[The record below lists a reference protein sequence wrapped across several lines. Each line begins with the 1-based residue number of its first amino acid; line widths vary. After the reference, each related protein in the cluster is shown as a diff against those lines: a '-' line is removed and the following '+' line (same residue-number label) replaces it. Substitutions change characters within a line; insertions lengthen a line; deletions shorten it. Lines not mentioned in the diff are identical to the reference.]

1 MPYLVI
7 EHLEEISDWLW
18 LEYKHVSE
26 WWKDKLIFTNV
37 LPEEREKLAKLGSV
51 IDESVTKFPFDRS
64 KIIVLDL
71 QAEEELKPE
80 DIEEDTIIVVGG
92 ILGDAIPRGR
102 TKEFITSKMEG
113 VKVRHI
119 GKPQF
124 SIDGASIVAR
134 LIADGKRLE
143 EIEYEE
149 NPTIRLDEFS
159 EITLHYAVPK
169 LDGRLLLTPGL
180 IELQK
185 RELGY
190 TEVDEEIS
198 DEELIEFFEGKREL
212 G

>member
-26 WWKDKLIFTNV
+26 WWGDRLVFTNV
-37 LPEEREKLAKLGSV
+37 LPEERERLAKLGSV
-51 IDESVTKFPFDRS
+51 IGESVTRFPFDRS

-80 DIEEDTIIVVGG
+80 DIEEETIIVVGG
-92 ILGDAIPRGR
+92 ILGDAVPRGR
-102 TKEFITSKMEG
+102 TREFITSKMEG

-124 SIDGASIVAR
+124 SIDGASIVAK
-134 LIADGKRLE
+134 LIAEGRRLE
-143 EIEYEE
+143 EIDYEE
-149 NPTIRLDEFS
+149 NPTIKLDEFS

-169 LDGRLLLTPGL
+169 LDGKLLVTPGL
-180 IELQK
+180 IDLQK

-190 TEVDEEIS
+190 TEEEIS
-198 DEELIEFFEGKREL
+198 DEELVEFFEGKREL

>member
-26 WWKDKLIFTNV
+26 WWKEGLIFTNV
-37 LPEEREKLAKLGSV
+37 LPGEREKLAKLGSV
-51 IDESVTKFPFDRS
+51 IGESVTRFPFDRS

-80 DIEEDTIIVVGG
+80 DIDDDTIIVVGG
-92 ILGDAIPRGR
+92 ILGDAVPRGR

-143 EIEYEE
+143 EIEYEL
-149 NPTIRLDEFS
+149 NPTIKLDEFS

-169 LDGRLLLTPGL
+169 LDGKLLLTPGL

-190 TEVDEEIS
+190 TEADEEIS
-198 DEELIEFFEGKREL
+198 DDELIEFFEGKREL
-212 G
+212 

>member
-18 LEYKHVSE
+18 LEYRHASE
-26 WWKDKLIFTNV
+26 WWKDRLIFTNV
-37 LPEEREKLAKLGSV
+37 LPGERERLAQLGSV
-51 IDESVTKFPFDRS
+51 IGESVTRFPFDRS

-92 ILGDAIPRGR
+92 ILGDAVPRGR

-119 GKPQF
+119 GKPQY
-124 SIDGASIVAR
+124 SIDGATIVAK
-134 LIADGKRLE
+134 LIADGKRLR

-149 NPTIRLDEFS
+149 NPTIKLDEFS

-169 LDGRLLLTPGL
+169 LGGKLLLTPGL

-185 RELGY
+185 RNLGY
-190 TEVDEEIS
+190 TEADEEIS
-198 DEELIEFFEGKREL
+198 DDELVEFFEGKREL
-212 G
+212 

>member
-7 EHLEEISDWLW
+7 EHLENISDWLW

-26 WWKDKLIFTNV
+26 WWGDRLIFTNV
-37 LPEEREKLAKLGSV
+37 LPEERERLAKLGSV
-51 IDESVTKFPFDRS
+51 IGESVTRFPFDRS

-102 TKEFITSKMEG
+102 TREFITSKMEG

-119 GKPQF
+119 GRPQF
-124 SIDGASIVAR
+124 SIDGASIVAK
-134 LIADGKRLE
+134 LIADGKRLG
-143 EIEYEE
+143 EIDYEE
-149 NPTIRLDEFS
+149 NPTIKLDEFS

-169 LDGRLLLTPGL
+169 LEGKLLLTPGL

-190 TEVDEEIS
+190 TEEEIS

-212 G
+212 

>member
-1 MPYLVI
+1 MAYLVI
-7 EHLEEISDWLW
+7 EHLEEISEWLW
-18 LEYKHVSE
+18 LEYSHVSK
-26 WWKDKLIFTNV
+26 WWGNKLIFTNV
-37 LPEEREKLAKLGSV
+37 REDEREKLAKLGNVVS
-51 IDESVTKFPFDRS
+51 ESVVRFPFDRS

-92 ILGDAIPRGR
+92 ILGDAVPKGR
-102 TKEFITSKMEG
+102 TKEFITSKMDG

-119 GKPQF
+119 GKPQY
-124 SIDGASIVAR
+124 SIDGASIVAK
-134 LIADGKRLE
+134 LIADGKRLK

-169 LDGRLLLTPGL
+169 FDGKLLLTPGL

-185 RELGY
+185 KMLGF
-190 TEVDEEIS
+190 DEDIS
-198 DEELIEFFEGKREL
+198 DEELVEFFEGKKEI
-212 G
+212 

>member
-7 EHLEEISDWLW
+7 EHLEEISEWLW
-18 LEYKHVSE
+18 LEYSHVAK
-26 WWKDKLIFTNV
+26 WWGDNLIFTNV
-37 LPEEREKLAKLGSV
+37 REDEREKLAKLGNVLS
-51 IDESVTKFPFDRS
+51 ESVTKFPFDRS

-80 DIEEDTIIVVGG
+80 DIEENTIIIVGG
-92 ILGDAIPRGR
+92 ILGNAIPTGR

-119 GKPQF
+119 GKPQY
-124 SIDGASIVAR
+124 SIDGASIVAK

-149 NPTIRLDEFS
+149 NPTIKLDEFS
-159 EITLHYAVPK
+159 EMTLHYAVPK
-169 LDGRLLLTPGL
+169 LDGKLLLTPGL

-185 RELGY
+185 KELGF
-190 TEVDEEIS
+190 DDDAIS
-198 DEELIEFFEGKREL
+198 DEELDRWFSGEGEI
-212 G
+212 

>member
-7 EHLEEISDWLW
+7 EHLEEISGWLW
-18 LEYKHVSE
+18 LEYKHASE

-51 IDESVTKFPFDRS
+51 LTESVTKFPFDRS

-80 DIEEDTIIVVGG
+80 DIDEDTLIVVGG
-92 ILGDAIPRGR
+92 ILGDAVPRGR
-102 TKEFITSKMEG
+102 TREFITSKMEG

-119 GKPQF
+119 GEAQF
-124 SIDGASIVAR
+124 SIDGASIVAK

-149 NPTIRLDEFS
+149 NPTIKLDEFS
-159 EITLHYAVPK
+159 EITFHYAVPK
-169 LDGRLLLTPGL
+169 LDGKLLLTPGL

-190 TEVDEEIS
+190 GEDDEIS
-198 DEELIEFFEGKREL
+198 YEELIEFFEGKREL
-212 G
+212 R

>member
-7 EHLEEISDWLW
+7 EHLEEISEWLW
-18 LEYKHVSE
+18 LEYMHASE
-26 WWKDKLIFTNV
+26 WWKDRLIFTNV
-37 LPEEREKLAKLGSV
+37 LPGERERLAQLGNV
-51 IDESVTKFPFDRS
+51 IGESVTRFPFDRS

-80 DIEEDTIIVVGG
+80 DIDEDTIIVVGG
-92 ILGDAIPRGR
+92 ILGDAVPRGR

-119 GKPQF
+119 GRPQY
-124 SIDGASIVAR
+124 SIDGASIVAK
-134 LIADGKRLE
+134 LIADGKRLG

-149 NPTIRLDEFS
+149 NPTIKLDEFS

-169 LDGRLLLTPGL
+169 LEGKLLLTPGL

-185 RELGY
+185 RNLGY
-190 TEVDEEIS
+190 GDDEIS
-198 DEELIEFFEGKREL
+198 DDELVEFFEGKREL
-212 G
+212 

>member
-7 EHLEEISDWLW
+7 EHLEEISEWLL
-18 LEYKHVSE
+18 LEYKHVAQ
-26 WWKDKLIFTNV
+26 WWGDRLIFTNV
-37 LPEEREKLAKLGSV
+37 RPEERKILSEIGSV
-51 IDESVTKFPFDRS
+51 ITESITRLPFDKS
-64 KIIVLDL
+64 KIIILDL
-71 QAEEELKPE
+71 QAEEELKLE

-102 TKEFITSKMEG
+102 TKEFITSKMPG

-124 SIDGASIVAR
+124 SIDGASIVAK
-134 LIADGKRLE
+134 LIADGRRLE

-149 NPTIRLDEFS
+149 NPTIKLDDFS

-169 LDGRLLLTPGL
+169 LNGKLLLTPGL

-190 TEVDEEIS
+190 EEDVS
-198 DEELIEFFEGKREL
+198 DEELVKYFEGKREL
-212 G
+212 

>member
-26 WWKDKLIFTNV
+26 WWGDRLVFTNV
-37 LPEEREKLAKLGSV
+37 LPEERERLAKLGSV
-51 IDESVTKFPFDRS
+51 IGESVTRFPFDRS

-71 QAEEELKPE
+71 QAEEELRPE

-102 TKEFITSKMEG
+102 TREFITSKMEG

-124 SIDGASIVAR
+124 SIDGASIVAK
-134 LIADGKRLE
+134 LIAEGRRLE
-143 EIEYEE
+143 EIDYEE
-149 NPTIRLDEFS
+149 NPTIKLDEFS

-169 LDGRLLLTPGL
+169 LDGKLLLTPGL
-180 IELQK
+180 IDLQK

-190 TEVDEEIS
+190 TEEEIS
-198 DEELIEFFEGKREL
+198 DEELVEFFEGKREL
-212 G
+212 R

>member
-7 EHLEEISDWLW
+7 EHLEEISEWLL
-18 LEYKHVSE
+18 LEYKHVAQ
-26 WWKDKLIFTNV
+26 WWGDRLIFTNV
-37 LPEEREKLAKLGSV
+37 RPEERKILSEIGSV
-51 IDESVTKFPFDRS
+51 ITESITRLPFDKS
-64 KIIVLDL
+64 KIIILDL

-80 DIEEDTIIVVGG
+80 DIEDDTIIVVGG

-102 TKEFITSKMEG
+102 TKEFITSKMPG

-124 SIDGASIVAR
+124 SIDGASIVAK
-134 LIADGKRLE
+134 LIADGRRLE

-149 NPTIRLDEFS
+149 NPTIKLDDFS

-169 LDGRLLLTPGL
+169 LNGKLLLTPGL

-190 TEVDEEIS
+190 EEDVS
-198 DEELIEFFEGKREL
+198 DEELVKYFEGKREL
-212 G
+212 

>member
-26 WWKDKLIFTNV
+26 WWGDRLVFTNV
-37 LPEEREKLAKLGSV
+37 LPEERERLAKLGSV
-51 IDESVTKFPFDRS
+51 IGESVTRFPFDRS

-80 DIEEDTIIVVGG
+80 DIEEETIIVVGG
-92 ILGDAIPRGR
+92 ILGDAVPRGR
-102 TKEFITSKMEG
+102 TREFITSKMEG

-124 SIDGASIVAR
+124 SIDGASIVAK
-134 LIADGKRLE
+134 LIAEGRRLE
-143 EIEYEE
+143 EIDYEE
-149 NPTIRLDEFS
+149 NPTIKLDEFS

-169 LDGRLLLTPGL
+169 LDGKLLLTPGL
-180 IELQK
+180 IDLQ
-185 RELGY
+185 RRQLGY
-190 TEVDEEIS
+190 TEEEIS
-198 DEELIEFFEGKREL
+198 DEELVEFFEGKREL

>member
-1 MPYLVI
+1 MAYLII
-7 EHLEEISDWLW
+7 EHLEEISEWLW
-18 LEYKHVSE
+18 LEYEHASK
-26 WWKDKLIFTNV
+26 WWRDKLIFTNV
-37 LPEEREKLAKLGSV
+37 REDEREKLAKLGSV
-51 IDESVTKFPFDRS
+51 LTESVTKFPFDRS

-119 GKPQF
+119 GKPQY
-124 SIDGASIVAR
+124 SIDGASIVAK
-134 LIADGKRLE
+134 LIADGKNLK
-143 EIEYEE
+143 EIEYED
-149 NPTIRLDEFS
+149 NPTIKLDDFS

-169 LDGRLLLTPGL
+169 LNGKLLLTPGL

-185 RELGY
+185 RNLGY
-190 TEVDEEIS
+190 FDSDEEIS
-198 DEELIEFFEGKREL
+198 NEELGEFFEGKGEI
-212 G
+212 